1 MMNKMILTPYIR
13 QHLAVFQS
21 MYRLSLCVIMRNGT
35 TPVAVGRAGTHTAT
49 LQMRRSE
56 LEAE

>member
-1 MMNKMILTPYIR
+1 MILTPYIR